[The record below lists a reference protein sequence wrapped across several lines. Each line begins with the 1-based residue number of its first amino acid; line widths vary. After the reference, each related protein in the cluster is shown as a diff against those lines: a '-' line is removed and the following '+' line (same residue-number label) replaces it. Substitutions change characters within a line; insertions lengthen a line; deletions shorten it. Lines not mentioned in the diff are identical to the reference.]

1 MESQTGTEIH
11 TSGFGAP
18 PPGGGGFGPPP
29 GGGGG
34 GFGPPPGGGGGGF
47 GPPQGGQPPGGF
59 GPPQGGGGYG
69 GPPQGGAPQ
78 GGYGPPM
85 GGEPPKKSNTMMYV
99 GIGCFALLFL
109 SCLCGGGAWWWMQ
122 KKAAELQTDLQN
134 YQPTPGTF
142 GVVPPSGG
150 TDSTGGSG
158 APAAGGT
165 CAKAKACCEALYSQ
179 PIFQGQGMQACAAVD
194 QVANTPFAETACTAQ
209 LNAFKQAAAN
219 IPGGVPA
226 ACN

>member
-1 MESQTGTEIH
+1 MDSQTGTEMH
-11 TSGFGAP
+11 A
-18 PPGGGGFGPPP
+18 GGFGSPPA
-29 GGGGG
+29 GGGG
-34 GFGPPPGGGGGGF
+34 GFGPPQGGQPGGF

-59 GPPQGGGGYG
+59 GPPPGGQ
-69 GPPQGGAPQ
+69 PQGGFGPPPGGPQ

-85 GGEPPKKSNTMMYV
+85 GGEPPKKSKTMMYV
-99 GIGCFALLFL
+99 GIGCGALLLL
-109 SCLCGGGAWWWMQ
+109 SCLCIGGSCGYKTWRARKALAEMQ
-122 KKAAELQTDLQN
+122 QLGT
-134 YQPTPGTF
+134 TGGGTF
-142 GVVPPSGG
+142 GVAPPSTDPSGG
-150 TDSTGGSG
+150 T

-194 QVANTPFAETACTAQ
+194 QVAGTAFAETACTAQ

>member
-1 MESQTGTEIH
+1 MDSQTGTQMH
-11 TSGFGAP
+11 A
-18 PPGGGGFGPPP
+18 GGFGSPP

-34 GFGPPPGGGGGGF
+34 GFGPPQGGQPGGF

-59 GPPQGGGGYG
+59 GPPPGGQ
-69 GPPQGGAPQ
+69 PQGGFGPPPGGPQ

-85 GGEPPKKSNTMMYV
+85 GGEPPKKSHTMMYV
-99 GIGCFALLFL
+99 GIGCLALLFFT
-109 SCLCGGGAWWWMQ
+109 CVCGGGAYWWMA
-122 KKAAELQTDLQN
+122 KKAKEAAAALQN
-134 YQPTPGTF
+134 YHPTPGTF

-150 TDSTGGSG
+150 TDSTGGT

-194 QVANTPFAETACTAQ
+194 QVAGTAFAETACTAQ